1 MYRVDLNSDLGES
14 FGNYT
19 LAANDEVLKHVSSAN
34 VACGLHAG
42 DPVVMRH
49 TVALAKQYGVGVGV
63 HPSYPDLQGFGRRKM
78 IMKKDELRDFITYQI
93 GALYGFAKAAG
104 LPLRHISA
112 HGALGNVAQV
122 DMDTA
127 RAMCEAVAQFDPSI
141 RILYYGGGSCLKKV
155 ADEMGLPTVSMVFA
169 DRGYTEDGNLVPRG
183 TPGDMITDPAEAV
196 ARVVWMI
203 KEGKVAANTGKEIDV
218 KADTVLVH
226 GDGAHAVE
234 FVLALEKAFA
244 ENGIQIQAFD

>member
-14 FGNYT
+14 FGNYK
-19 LAANDEVLKHVSSAN
+19 LEANDEIMRHVSSAN

-49 TVALAKQYGVGVGV
+49 TVALAKEYGVGVGV

-78 IMKKDELRDFITYQI
+78 VMKKDELRDFITYQI
-93 GALYGFAKAAG
+93 GALYSFAKAAE

-112 HGALGNVAQV
+112 HGALGNAAQV
-122 DMDTA
+122 DELTA
-127 RAMCEAVAQFDPSI
+127 RALCEAVAEFDPTI
-141 RILYYGGGSCLKKV
+141 RVLYYGGNSQLKKV

-196 ARVVWMI
+196 ARVVRMI
-203 KEGKVAANTGKEIDV
+203 REGVVTACTGKDIPV
-218 KADTVLVH
+218 RADTVLVH
-226 GDGAHAVE
+226 GDGANAVE
-234 FVLALEKAFA
+234 FVTALE
-244 ENGIQIQAFD
+244 QAFRENDIQVRPFD

>member
-14 FGNYT
+14 FGNYKLET
-19 LAANDEVLKHVSSAN
+19 NDEIMRHVSSAN

-49 TVALAKQYGVGVGV
+49 TVALAKEYGVGVGV

-93 GALYGFAKAAG
+93 GALYSFAKAAG

-112 HGALGNVAQV
+112 HGALGNAAQV
-122 DMDTA
+122 DELTA
-127 RAMCEAVAQFDPSI
+127 RALCEAVAEFDPTI
-141 RILYYGGGSCLKKV
+141 RVLYYGGGSQLKKV

-183 TPGDMITDPAEAV
+183 TPGDMITDPDEAV
-196 ARVVWMI
+196 ARVVRMI
-203 KEGKVAANTGKEIDV
+203 REGVVTACTGKDIPV
-218 KADTVLVH
+218 RADTVLVH
-226 GDGAHAVE
+226 GDGANAVE
-234 FVLALEKAFA
+234 FVTALE
-244 ENGIQIQAFD
+244 QAFRENDIQVRSFD

>member
-14 FGNYT
+14 FGNYK
-19 LAANDEVLKHVSSAN
+19 LEANDEIMRHVSSAN

-49 TVALAKQYGVGVGV
+49 TVALAKEYGVGVGV

-93 GALYGFAKAAG
+93 GALYSFAKAAG

-112 HGALGNVAQV
+112 HGALGNAAQV
-122 DMDTA
+122 DELTA
-127 RAMCEAVAQFDPSI
+127 RALCEAVAEFDPTI
-141 RILYYGGGSCLKKV
+141 RVLYYGGGSQLKKV

-196 ARVVWMI
+196 ARVVRMI
-203 KEGKVAANTGKEIDV
+203 REGVVTANTGKDIPV
-218 KADTVLVH
+218 RADTVLVH

-234 FVLALEKAFA
+234 FVTALKQAFR
-244 ENGIQIQAFD
+244 ENDIQARPFD

>member
-14 FGNYT
+14 FGNYK
-19 LAANDEVLKHVSSAN
+19 LEANDEIMRHVSSAN

-49 TVALAKQYGVGVGV
+49 TVALAKEYGVGVGV

-93 GALYGFAKAAG
+93 GALYSFAKAAG

-112 HGALGNVAQV
+112 HGALGNAAQV
-122 DMDTA
+122 DELTA
-127 RAMCEAVAQFDPSI
+127 RALCEAVAEFDPTI
-141 RILYYGGGSCLKKV
+141 RVLYYGGGSQLKKV

-183 TPGDMITDPAEAV
+183 TPGDMITDPNEAV
-196 ARVVWMI
+196 ARVVRMI
-203 KEGKVAANTGKEIDV
+203 REGVVTACTGKDIPV

-234 FVLALEKAFA
+234 FVTGLE
-244 ENGIQIQAFD
+244 QAFRENDIQVRPFD

>member
-14 FGNYT
+14 FGNYK
-19 LAANDEVLKHVSSAN
+19 LEANDEIMRHVSSAN

-49 TVALAKQYGVGVGV
+49 TVALAKEYGVGVGV

-78 IMKKDELRDFITYQI
+78 VMKKDELRDFITYQI
-93 GALYGFAKAAG
+93 GALYSFAKAAG

-112 HGALGNVAQV
+112 HGALGNAAQV
-122 DMDTA
+122 DELTA
-127 RAMCEAVAQFDPSI
+127 RALCEAVVEFDPTI
-141 RILYYGGGSCLKKV
+141 RVLYYGGNSQLKKV

-196 ARVVWMI
+196 ARVVRMI
-203 KEGKVAANTGKEIDV
+203 REGVVTACTGKDIPV
-218 KADTVLVH
+218 RADTVLVH

-234 FVLALEKAFA
+234 FVTALE
-244 ENGIQIQAFD
+244 QAFRENDIQVRPFD